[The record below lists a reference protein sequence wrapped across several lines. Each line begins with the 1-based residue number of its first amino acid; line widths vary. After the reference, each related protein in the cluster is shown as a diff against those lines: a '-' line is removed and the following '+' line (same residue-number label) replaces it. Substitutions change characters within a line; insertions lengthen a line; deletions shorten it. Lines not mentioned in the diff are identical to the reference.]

1 MIHISSLEIC
11 LSFYKQRPKDKIFLP
26 HPVAWL
32 TIFHVFLYA
41 RAAINVVKHIT
52 SKTKN

>member
-32 TIFHVFLYA
+32 TIFMYFYTHGL
-41 RAAINVVKHIT
+41 RLML
-52 SKTKN
+52 